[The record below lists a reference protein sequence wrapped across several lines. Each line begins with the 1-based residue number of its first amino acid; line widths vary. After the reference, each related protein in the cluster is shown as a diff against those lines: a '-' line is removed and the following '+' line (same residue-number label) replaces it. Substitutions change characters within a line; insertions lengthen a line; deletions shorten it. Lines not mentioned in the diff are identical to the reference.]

1 MASSSGT
8 PPTSISD
15 DAEPGTEPVAHRR
28 FVLLGIAG
36 VIALVVGLTVTSLG
50 ENLTYYLYPT
60 EALAQRA
67 DFPDGE
73 RFRLAGTV
81 VTATMVETEDQVA
94 FEVTDGGAT
103 VAVVLT
109 GPPPSLLGE
118 EVPVLL
124 EGAWSGD
131 QFLADDAL
139 IRHDENYEAPE
150 KGGAYPEG

>member
-8 PPTSISD
+8 PPISISD

-60 EALAQRA
+60 EAVAQRA

-81 VTATMVETEDQVA
+81 VTGTMVETDDQIS
-94 FEVTDGGAT
+94 FDVTDGGAT
-103 VAVVLT
+103 IAVVLT
-109 GPPPSLLGE
+109 GIPPALLGE

-124 EGAWSGD
+124 EGTWSSD
-131 QFLADDAL
+131 EFRADNVL
-139 IRHDENYEAPE
+139 IAHDENYEAPE
-150 KGGAYPEG
+150 EGGAYPEG

>member
-1 MASSSGT
+1 M
-8 PPTSISD
+8 
-15 DAEPGTEPVAHRR
+15 AHRR

-60 EALAQRA
+60 EAIDQRA

-81 VTATMVETEDQVA
+81 VPGTMVETEDQVV
-94 FEVTDGGAT
+94 FDVTDGGAT

-109 GPPPSLLGE
+109 EAAPSLLAE

-131 QFLADDAL
+131 EFVADDVL
-139 IRHDENYEAPE
+139 IRHDENYETPE
-150 KGGAYPEG
+150 EGGAYPGG